1 MSKRKNRAG
10 GPSIPRET
18 LERARRQAGLEQA
31 SEAAPEPEPEPE
43 PETTAAENPFR
54 TVSASQRRA
63 QRAARSGGRTSE
75 PSRRTR
81 AADKLDQESVA
92 YLLHNPTR
100 FVSEEELR
108 RDYSYVLSDLR
119 SMGLLAAGLVA
130 LLVVLAQVLPK

>member
-31 SEAAPEPEPEPE
+31 SDSAPEPEPEPE
-43 PETTAAENPFR
+43 VPAAENPFR
-54 TVSASQRRA
+54 TISASQRRA
-63 QRAARSGGRTSE
+63 QRAVRSGGRTSE

-92 YLLHNPTR
+92 HLLHNPTR